1 MIDTEERVGLLMRR
15 ATDDLS
21 PDHGLVTAAMS
32 AGERR
37 RRGRSIGYGA
47 AVLAS
52 LAAIGTGISAVLPDS
67 VERVDIASY
76 GESPA
81 AEPSVPTP
89 AELSAILADALP
101 GESTE
106 VSAEQVDDRVQ
117 VERLF
122 RGAAVHAMAF
132 DLTGTGLMPSDMS
145 AYCRNVSRFTGCVR
159 TDDGWAVWMRGRPD
173 VSGAA
178 AGVIDVRVTY
188 YRADGL
194 LIDLSASNTPDDRT
208 TPVAT
213 RPVLSRAELIDLA
226 TTGDWF
232 PAR

>member
-1 MIDTEERVGLLMRR
+1 MIDTEDQISLLMRR

-21 PDHGLVTAAMS
+21 PDYGLVTTAMR
-32 AGERR
+32 AGDRR

-47 AVLAS
+47 AALAS
-52 LAAIGTGISAVLPDS
+52 LAVIGTGISAVLPDS

-76 GESPA
+76 GASPA

-89 AELSAILADALP
+89 AELSALLADALP

-132 DLTGTGLMPSDMS
+132 DYAAAGLDPP
-145 AYCRNVSRFTGCVR
+145 CRNESRPADCVR
-159 TDDGWAVWMRGRPD
+159 TDDGWLLWMRGRPD
-173 VSGAA
+173 VSGVA